1 MRELIIVSPAA
12 MMELGVQL
20 ARVAKPGDVIY
31 LSGELGLGKTTL
43 VKGIGQGL
51 GCEDN
56 ITSPTFT
63 LMNIYPG
70 RLILYHCDFY
80 RLSGEDAEQLG
91 IKDLIGIEGL
101 FAVEWA
107 GTVSPDLLPAGL
119 NISFE
124 LADDDYEGPR
134 RVRLQGGDQRA
145 QQMIKELE
153 MWQS

>member
-1 MRELIIVSPAA
+1 MELNISTPEA
-12 MMELGVQL
+12 MMELGAQIAQL
-20 ARVAKPGDVIY
+20 CQEGDVIY

-43 VKGIGQGL
+43 AKGIGRGL
-51 GCEDN
+51 GCRDN

-70 RLILYHCDFY
+70 RLTLYHCDFY

-101 FAVEWA
+101 FVIEWA
-107 GTVSPDLLPAGL
+107 GTVSPELLPPGL

-124 LADDDYEGPR
+124 LAEDDYEGPR
-134 RVRLQGGDQRA
+134 KVTLSAASERA
-145 QQMIKELE
+145 GRIIKELE
-153 MWQS
+153 SCRS